1 MVGSGFPVSVPIV
14 GILPMVAGFGL
25 LSWISSPL
33 NILGSARRIV
43 SGSPLSWG
51 LGFDIASNLHGTD
64 EGNSHHDKEG
74 YCLFLYLFLSSVVW
88 SGKNVYVFSEKH
100 VRLLWKTC
108 TCFFRNIIMFLRMM
122 IINDLHIRVICM
134 LIVWIYWVKIHT
146 FAFDQFC
153 SCYEMVKGNVFVHGR
168 FCRIDCGRQRFFLPK
183 GGTGVC
189 FYIFIFNSE

>member
-1 MVGSGFPVSVPIV
+1 MVYSRALIMVGSGFPVSVPIV

-51 LGFDIASNLHGTD
+51 LGFDIVSNLHDTD
-64 EGNSHHDKEG
+64 EGNSHHNKEG

-100 VRLLWKTC
+100 VRLFPKTR
-108 TCFFRNIIMFLRMM
+108 TCFAESIIVFLRCLCSM
-122 IINDLHIRVICM
+122 IYIRTLFTCLLSRICLGIRM
-134 LIVWIYWVKIHT
+134 L
-146 FAFDQFC
+146 
-153 SCYEMVKGNVFVHGR
+153 
-168 FCRIDCGRQRFFLPK
+168 
-183 GGTGVC
+183 
-189 FYIFIFNSE
+189 